1 MPESLA
7 LSLTNRLK
15 SMKSDRQVWETHW
28 QDIADFVLPDR
39 QFLSS
44 NERGSQNRNNIFD
57 STAPVAN
64 ERLTNLL
71 NGMLTNASLQW
82 FSLGT
87 FEGIEDEDPDARA
100 WLDAVRHRIL
110 RYLNQPQYRFYVALG
125 ELYQDL
131 IGFGTGVIFIKQKG
145 EACLFQS
152 VPLADCYIDENDEG
166 AVDTLFREIKY
177 TARQAVSAFGDD
189 VPEEVSKA
197 MAENRPQEKFTFV
210 QCVYPREDRNPDR
223 MDASN
228 KPWAS
233 VILFDGRNAD
243 PAIIRQSGFD
253 MFPFLV
259 PRWTKAAGE
268 IYGRSPAMKV
278 LPDIRLVN
286 AMSRTVLESAQK
298 AADPALQVPDDGFLQ
313 PIRTHP
319 GGLNYYRAGSGD
331 LIQPL
336 NTGARPD
343 IGEEMIQRKQ
353 AKIDEAFY
361 QDLFQLP
368 ELDRMTAFEVS
379 QRRND
384 RLQQFSP
391 VLSRIYTEMLDPLI
405 THIFSKLAP
414 ELADTTPNAIAGKR
428 LKIIYVSPLALSQ
441 KSSEGF
447 NIQQYLQ
454 YLTPMAQA
462 DPGVFNNIDTDE
474 YARMGMGIFN
484 VPGRMFRTAEEVE
497 ERRQA
502 EQEAA
507 SNQNEAATALDA
519 ARAAEAGTGALAN
532 ISGAGMQ

>member
-44 NERGSQNRNNIFD
+44 NDRGSQNRNNIFD

-87 FEGIEDEDPDARA
+87 FEGIEDEDRDARA

-166 AVDTLFREIKY
+166 TVDTLFREIKY

-189 VPEEVSKA
+189 VPEEVSDA
-197 MAENRPQEKFTFV
+197 MDENRPQQKFTFV

-233 VILFDGRNAD
+233 VVLFDGRTSD
-243 PAIIRQSGFD
+243 PTIIRQSGFD

-286 AMSRTVLESAQK
+286 AMARTVLESAQK

-343 IGEEMIQRKQ
+343 IGEQMIERKQ

-414 ELADTTPNAIAGKR
+414 ELADTTPNAIAGRR

-474 YARMGMGIFN
+474 YARMGMSIFN
-484 VPGRMFRTAEEVE
+484 VPGRLFRTVEEVE

-507 SNQNEAATALDA
+507 SSQNEAATALDA

-532 ISGAGMQ
+532 ISGTGMQ

>member
-15 SMKSDRQVWETHW
+15 SMKSERQVWETHW

-44 NERGSQNRNNIFD
+44 NDRGSQNRNNIFD

-87 FEGIEDEDPDARA
+87 FEGIEDEVRDARA

-166 AVDTLFREIKY
+166 TVDTLFREIKY

-189 VPEEVSKA
+189 VPEEVSDA
-197 MAENRPQEKFTFV
+197 MDENRPQQKFTFV

-233 VILFDGRNAD
+233 VVLFDGRTSD
-243 PAIIRQSGFD
+243 PTIIRQSGFD

-286 AMSRTVLESAQK
+286 AMARTVLESAQK

-319 GGLNYYRAGSGD
+319 GGLNYYRAGSGE

-343 IGEEMIQRKQ
+343 IGEKMIERKQ

-414 ELADTTPNAIAGKR
+414 ELADTTPNAIAGRR

-474 YARMGMGIFN
+474 YARMGMSIFN
-484 VPGRMFRTAEEVE
+484 VPGRLFRTVEEVE

-532 ISGAGMQ
+532 ISGTGMQ

>member
-87 FEGIEDEDPDARA
+87 FEGIEDEDRDARA

-166 AVDTLFREIKY
+166 TVDTLFREIKY

-189 VPEEVSKA
+189 VPEEVSDA
-197 MAENRPQEKFTFV
+197 MDENRPQQKFTFV

-233 VILFDGRNAD
+233 VVLFDGRTSD
-243 PAIIRQSGFD
+243 PTIIRQSGFD

-286 AMSRTVLESAQK
+286 AMARTVLESAQK

-319 GGLNYYRAGSGD
+319 GGLNYYRAGSGE

-343 IGEEMIQRKQ
+343 IGEKMIERKQ

-414 ELADTTPNAIAGKR
+414 ELADTTPNAIAGRR

-474 YARMGMGIFN
+474 YARMGMSIFN
-484 VPGRMFRTAEEVE
+484 VPGRLFRTVEEVE

-507 SNQNEAATALDA
+507 SSQNEAATALDA

-532 ISGAGMQ
+532 ISGTGMQ

>member
-87 FEGIEDEDPDARA
+87 FEGIEDEDRDARA

-166 AVDTLFREIKY
+166 TVDTLFREIKY

-189 VPEEVSKA
+189 VPEEVSDA
-197 MAENRPQEKFTFV
+197 MDENRPQQKFTFV

-233 VILFDGRNAD
+233 VVLFDGRTSD
-243 PAIIRQSGFD
+243 PTIIRQSGFD

-286 AMSRTVLESAQK
+286 AMARTVLESAQK

-319 GGLNYYRAGSGD
+319 GGLNYYRAGSGE

-343 IGEEMIQRKQ
+343 IGEQMIERKQ

-414 ELADTTPNAIAGKR
+414 ELADTTPNAIAGRR

-474 YARMGMGIFN
+474 YARMGMSIFN
-484 VPGRMFRTAEEVE
+484 VPGRLFRTVEEVE

-507 SNQNEAATALDA
+507 SSQNEAATALDA

-532 ISGAGMQ
+532 ISGTGMQ